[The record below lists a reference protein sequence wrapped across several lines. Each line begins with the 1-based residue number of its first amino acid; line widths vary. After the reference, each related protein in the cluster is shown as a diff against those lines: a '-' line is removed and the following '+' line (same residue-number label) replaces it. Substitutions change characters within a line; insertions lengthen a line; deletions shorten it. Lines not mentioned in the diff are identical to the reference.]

1 MEEKPQQRRRF
12 QFSLRTLLFTCLAFH
27 LSIGFVGATSFVA
40 FRCGYQWFG
49 IYWMSSVRRFLID
62 DWGWSTKF
70 VCSYGTFSMDALPTW
85 IVLAPICFLLGLA
98 RSKYAHIFAW
108 AIAAAMPVA
117 SAISDSQFPALLMTS
132 YVRVVSLFATAIVL
146 GCWWLG
152 WFSRGRTEQQRNEF
166 QSWWMQG
173 ILTVLIVTISSY
185 GWWVITLPLG
195 PM

>member
-108 AIAAAMPVA
+108 AIAAAMAQAKMCAYLDLARPSKKQIGAKTIQVGSA
-117 SAISDSQFPALLMTS
+117 SIENVP
-132 YVRVVSLFATAIVL
+132 
-146 GCWWLG
+146 
-152 WFSRGRTEQQRNEF
+152 
-166 QSWWMQG
+166 
-173 ILTVLIVTISSY
+173 
-185 GWWVITLPLG
+185 
-195 PM
+195 